1 MGWVSDKWKSAKK
14 FVKNEALPFALN
26 TGTLGIASLY
36 DSQKPPK
43 DKSADEAR
51 RMEEERQARIR
62 EGTAKVDDLFAQ
74 FNDGFYDN
82 IRQSAQDHYNPL
94 VDEQYGRA
102 REAQT
107 YQLANRGNL
116 QSSAAASRFADL
128 FKDYGLGR
136 QQVVDRGFDLSQ
148 QHRAGVEDNRAALL
162 GQLHGGAS
170 LDTVANMAST
180 RAAMM
185 NHAPTF
191 SPLGDLF
198 SQYTGAA
205 AQSVNAER
213 MGYPGMGLT
222 NRYQTTPNYG
232 SVRTVR

>member
-1 MGWVSDKWKSAKK
+1 MGWVSKKWKQTKK
-14 FVKNEALPFALN
+14 AVKKHGKEALSM
-26 TGTLGIASLY
+26 GTIGLY
-36 DSQKPPK
+36 DAYESQKQPK
-43 DKSADEAR
+43 DNSADEAR
-51 RMEEERQARIR
+51 RMEEERQERIR
-62 EGTAKVDDLFAQ
+62 EGTAKVDDLFSQ

-82 IRQSAQDHYNPL
+82 IRKSALDYYNPI

-102 REAQT
+102 NASQT
-107 YQLANRGNL
+107 FQLANQGNL
-116 QSSAAASRFADL
+116 QSSAAAQRMADL
-128 FKDYGLGR
+128 FKDYGTTR
-136 QQVVDRGFDLSQ
+136 QQVVDRAFDIAQ
-148 QHRAGVEDNRAALL
+148 NHRAGVEDNRSALY

-170 LDTVANMAST
+170 LDTVANLAST

-185 NHAPTF
+185 NQVPTF

-198 SQYTGAA
+198 SQYTNAA

-222 NRYQTTPNYG
+222 SGYQTTPSYG